1 MNDIDTKEKSA
12 RLMDPDSRAHLNA
25 MHRLGRIGIVCA
37 AIVMLGI
44 PTVVGIYFDAMP
56 PLLLILTTSIGLLA
70 LFFPAA
76 FSETIAF
83 SPILGSSYYLAQIT
97 GNISNLKLPVAK
109 TALQILDVEEGTEDA
124 DIVTSIAVSV
134 SSFVT
139 IAVIVLGVILL
150 QPLQPVL
157 DLPVFKLASGNI
169 VPALFGSLIVG
180 SLGSRIG
187 GGITCQGRWKSAV
200 ILFAVVAAVYLV
212 VVYGMKNA
220 MGFALYQ
227 GFLMLALIPI
237 GWFGTK
243 WLYKAGQ
250 IKVLLPGEAPID
262 KEKQR

>member
-1 MNDIDTKEKSA
+1 MSEPQEKSA
-12 RLMDPDSRAHLNA
+12 LIMDPDSRAHLNA

-37 AIVMLGI
+37 IIIMLGI
-44 PTVVGIYFDAMP
+44 PTVAGVYFDAMP
-56 PLLLILTTSIGLLA
+56 TIFQVLTTAVSLLA
-70 LFFPAA
+70 LFVPAA

-124 DIVTSIAVSV
+124 DLVTSIAVSV

-139 IAVIVLGVILL
+139 IAVIVIGVILL
-150 QPLQPVL
+150 QPLRPVL
-157 DLPVFKLASGNI
+157 SMPVFKLASSNI

-180 SLGSRIG
+180 SLSSKIG

-200 ILFAVVAAVYLV
+200 ILFVVVAVVYLV

-243 WLYKAGQ
+243 WMYKTGQ
-250 IKVLLPGEAPID
+250 IKVLLPGE
-262 KEKQR
+262 K